1 MERKRTGPPP
11 IPPRQI
17 QLCRI
22 LAIGP
27 AGSGKTSIL
36 RRFMKKPFDARY
48 SPTIGVDTYLRKSKV
63 GKKEISTSIW
73 DMGGLSPFLEIR
85 QEFYYED
92 IQAVIMV
99 FDVTSRDS
107 FSDLGRWLT
116 EAQTLFSKPVSVL
129 VCGNKIDVIGKR
141 AVSEVEARNWAA
153 SRNYMYAETSASM
166 ATNVDESLNALIQVV
181 VDQAAMTK
189 QAQLLEREKEA
200 RIKQIKQEITVIA
213 GLPPAQREKKFKL
226 LKAQYHPDRNQD
238 NEALATFIFQYIQS
252 EYERFQSAA

>member
-1 MERKRTGPPP
+1 METYIKFLYFHSFTDIVTKFVHEVKILENGRREPKSS
-11 IPPRQI
+11 ISIFFSNNLPRCLSCIFI
-17 QLCRI
+17 Q
-22 LAIGP
+22 
-27 AGSGKTSIL
+27 S
-36 RRFMKKPFDARY
+36 FF
-48 SPTIGVDTYLRKSKV
+48 
-63 GKKEISTSIW
+63 
-73 DMGGLSPFLEIR
+73 F
-85 QEFYYED
+85 D
-92 IQAVIMV
+92 IQSCDTQFKVIMV